1 MRPEDDALAL
11 PLVSEIAVV
20 SKETVETG
28 RVRVSTH
35 VEQRQ
40 QLVREALSHQDVV
53 VDRVEIGEVVQVA
66 PEIRMDGDVLV
77 YPVVE
82 EVLFVEK
89 RLVLKEELR
98 ISRRTTIEHVER
110 DVVLRSVR
118 ADVER
123 TPPG

>member
-53 VDRVEIGEVVQVA
+53 VDRVQIGEVVQVA